1 MKKIATLFAIGLGF
15 AVAANDFQ
23 PVQAATLNIGPVYTG
38 EGPVVEVQRRRI
50 RRGRPGRRYYGRR
63 RGGNAGAVLGGIV
76 AGAIIA
82 GAINESRRARARRA
96 PRRVYRGNAH
106 TNWCYSR
113 YRSYRAYDNTY
124 QPYSGRRRACISPY
138 Y

>member
-15 AVAANDFQ
+15 AIAANDFQ

-50 RRGRPGRRYYGRR
+50 RRNRRVYRR
-63 RGGNAGAVLGGIV
+63 NRGGNAGAVLGGIV

-82 GAINESRRARARRA
+82 GAINESRRARQRRA

-106 TNWCYSR
+106 TNWCYR
-113 YRSYRAYDNTY
+113 RFRSYRAYDNTY

>member
-1 MKKIATLFAIGLGF
+1 MKKFATLFAVGLGLSI
-15 AVAANDFQ
+15 AVTDFQ
-23 PVQAATLNIGPVYTG
+23 PVQAATLNVAPVYTG
-38 EGPVVEVQRRRI
+38 EGPVVEVQRRRL
-50 RRGRPGRRYYGRR
+50 RRYRGGRR
-63 RGGNAGAVLGGIV
+63 RGSGNAGAILGGIV

-82 GAINESRRARARRA
+82 GAVNESRRRRA

-106 TNWCYSR
+106 TNWCYRR

-124 QPYSGRRRACISPY
+124 QPYSGRRRACRSPY